1 MGFNS
6 GPFDFI
12 DESRIGKLTKEK
24 SIVLASCNLGKMKN
38 AQVSSNDFG

>member
-6 GPFDFI
+6 GPVDFI

-24 SIVLASCNLGKMKN
+24 KYSPSFL
-38 AQVSSNDFG
+38 QFGEDEECTVVI